1 MLGTPLA
8 RRSLGGLYLL
18 EIGCRCWIL
27 GRRGGCCLE
36 WISVRA
42 LMPRHSVVDSAW
54 PMDDRDAIIVISPEL
69 LTGLI
74 IDRASREEG
83 KAGSSTSVSA
93 A

>member
-1 MLGTPLA
+1 
-8 RRSLGGLYLL
+8 
-18 EIGCRCWIL
+18 
-27 GRRGGCCLE
+27 
-36 WISVRA
+36 
-42 LMPRHSVVDSAW
+42 MPRHSVVDSAW